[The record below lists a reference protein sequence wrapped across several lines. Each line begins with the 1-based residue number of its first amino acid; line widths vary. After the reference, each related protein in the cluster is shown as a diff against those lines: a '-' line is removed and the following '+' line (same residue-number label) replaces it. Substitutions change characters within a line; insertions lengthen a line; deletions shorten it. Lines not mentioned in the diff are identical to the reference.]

1 MLWSLYEAFQK
12 WIAKRK
18 RSNKKLIL
26 FFLTHTIFIKYI
38 QIILINRVLK
48 LTKKFLL
55 FQRCAF
61 NRTRCQSRTISAFTK
76 HSNSRYYSRTS
87 SAPLMDIY
95 RGSNRS
101 LVILII
107 AWRHQ
112 AETSKWSVEL
122 IFPCTTIAKSNLTMD
137 VLRYNSAN
145 DRHVR
150 SFQKLRSPIRSK
162 G

>member
-38 QIILINRVLK
+38 VILINRVLK
-48 LTKKFLL
+48 LTKKFL

-61 NRTRCQSRTISAFTK
+61 NRTRCQSRTISALTK